1 MTTTMKPVLFDYF
14 KKTAKDLEANYYRS
28 AEQNAISNHE
38 KNRES
43 FCNLF
48 LNTVL
53 SPKLKT
59 KSCEIWDSKGVKT
72 GQHDLIIIR
81 KDAPSLEFGSDN
93 TYLAEG
99 VFSDSGFARLAI
111 NITPLKFIP
120 YV

>member
-1 MTTTMKPVLFDYF
+1 MTTTMKPVLLDYF
-14 KKTAKDLEANYYRS
+14 KMTAKVLEANYNRS
-28 AEQNAISNHE
+28 AEQNAISNHGE
-38 KNRES
+38 SREC

-59 KSCEIWDSKGVKT
+59 VSGEIWDSKDVKT
-72 GQHDLIIIR
+72 GQHHLIIII
-81 KDAPSLEFGSDN
+81 DGAPSFKFSSNN

-99 VFSDSGFARLAI
+99 VFSDSGFAVLAI
-111 NITPLKFIP
+111 NITQLKFIP